1 LEKSVASIFRVKM
14 ETKQETCIKQA
25 ARKAKKAMLD
35 ACRVLA

>member
-1 LEKSVASIFRVKM
+1 LEISVACIFRFKK

-25 ARKAKKAMLD
+25 ARKAKKATPD